1 MLYVSIFVELL
12 RSRPALAVSIAAL
25 VQGAL
30 WFIVPS
36 FFYWAPPTDVA
47 TAVTVGH
54 EFRLGTYL
62 GPPLAFWIA
71 DAAFILAGRS
81 MIGPYLLSQVCVIA
95 TYWSVFALGRSIV
108 GAHHA
113 AIAVLLMIGISA
125 FAVSTPDFGPVVL
138 TMALWSLILLHFWRA
153 VGEGRRGYWVA
164 LAVEIGLLL
173 LSTYAGL
180 LLVALLLVFTL
191 LNKRARATLGSSDP
205 WFAGIVALIVM
216 FPHLLWLIETG
227 DGVVAALSHLRTP
240 ESVTG
245 NFSAWIKQMAVIVA
259 AHTGLIVMVGLVVGW
274 PWTKREPSPIIVRPP
289 VDPFGRQF
297 VYFFAIVPALVATFA
312 AVLLGWPAPAG
323 GVAPLVIFTG
333 LAVVVAAGDRIEFAH
348 QNVVISAWFGLLL
361 VPPAMAVVALIALPW
376 VGVEMAINQPA
387 DQMAQFFAENYQRRT
402 GTPLRIVAGDPHTA
416 TLVAIGAPSRPSV
429 LLNAAPE
436 RSPWATIADA
446 KAKGAIVVWPTNDTS
461 GTPPPEIRER
471 FPDLVPEVPRAFE
484 RPSQGRLPLLRI
496 GWAVIRPQPQDAAPP
511 VLAPAIPAT
520 PAPTAPAPP
529 AAAPPAAA
537 PQAPASPPP
546 VLIPIR

>member
-30 WFIVPS
+30 WALVPS
-36 FFYWAPPTDVA
+36 FFYWAPPGDVA

-62 GPPLAFWIA
+62 GPPLALWIA

-81 MIGPYLLSQVCVIA
+81 MVGPYLLSQVCVIT
-95 TYWSVFALGRSIV
+95 TYWAVFALGSSIV

-113 AIAVLLMIGISA
+113 ALAVLLMVGISV
-125 FAVSTPDFGPVVL
+125 FAVSTPDFGPVIL

-180 LLVALLLVFTL
+180 LLIALLVVFTL
-191 LNKRARATLGSSDP
+191 LNKRARAVLGSSDP

-216 FPHLLWLIETG
+216 FPHILWLIETG
-227 DGVVAALSHLRTP
+227 DGVLTTLSRLRTP
-240 ESVTG
+240 ESVTE
-245 NFSAWIKQMAVIVA
+245 NFSAWLKLMAVVVA
-259 AHTGLIVMVGLVVGW
+259 VHTGLIVMVGLVVGW
-274 PWTKREPSPIIVRPP
+274 PWTKREPSPIIVRAP
-289 VDPFGRQF
+289 VDPFARQF
-297 VYFFAIVPALVATFA
+297 VYFFAIVPALAATFS
-312 AVLLGWPAPAG
+312 AVLLGWPGPAG
-323 GVAPLVIFTG
+323 GVAPLVIYTG

-361 VPPAMAVVALIALPW
+361 VPPAMAIVALITLPW
-376 VGVEMAINQPA
+376 VGVEMGLNQPA
-387 DQMAQFFAENYQRRT
+387 AQMAQFFAESFQRRT
-402 GTPLRIVAGDPHTA
+402 GAPLRIVAGDPHTA
-416 TLVAIGAPSRPSV
+416 TLVAIGTPSRPS
-429 LLNAAPE
+429 LFLDATPE
-436 RSPWATIADA
+436 HSPWVTMADI

-461 GTPPPEIRER
+461 GTPPAQIKER
-471 FPDLVPEVPRAFE
+471 FPDIVPEVPRAFE
-484 RPSQGRLPLLRI
+484 RPSQGRLPLLRM
-496 GWAVIRPQPQDAAPP
+496 GWAVIRPQTQRDEP
-511 VLAPAIPAT
+511 
-520 PAPTAPAPP
+520 APAPQ
-529 AAAPPAAA
+529 PPA
-537 PQAPASPPP
+537 PQAPAPAVPPP
-546 VLIPIR
+546 PKVLIPIR